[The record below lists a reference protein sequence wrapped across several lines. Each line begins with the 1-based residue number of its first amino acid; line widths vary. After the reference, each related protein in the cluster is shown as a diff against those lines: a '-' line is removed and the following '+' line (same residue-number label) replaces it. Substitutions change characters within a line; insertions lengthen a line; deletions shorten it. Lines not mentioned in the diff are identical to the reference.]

1 MTYLSRISALFAL
14 CLLLPAILTTAY
26 AQQGESCFDLFDDL
40 TDPTFSCADASYFV
54 NGADGGTELLF
65 FGDANSGLLGADFD
79 GFDIFDQKDGDLP
92 PPDNLLDPF
101 FSDVQLNSTSD
112 GGQITNFDVQHR
124 GRVAF
129 TTRNSLFQGGSY
141 GSQSRITFIPF
152 TTDDSTDP
160 VNLDLDFSFEFTL
173 KDPRANATR
182 GGARA
187 AAGVQII
194 GDDPLE
200 PLFDFEGLAELDLEF
215 DDDPEFFG
223 DFDGPAS
230 SFAPSGPGIDDE
242 FDIDVE
248 FETTFPAT
256 PGEPLTLDTDT
267 FGSIFTD
274 GFESGDT
281 SAWSASSGD
290 TFVVSISSENPL
302 VRFTI
307 VTEAS
312 SFINAGINDAW
323 VSAQAALQGFFF
335 TVFPDLGLF
344 FLSWFTFDS
353 VPPDAGV
360 NAVFGAADQRWVSG
374 LGPYSGNTVTINV
387 ELTSGGIF
395 NGSEPLATQQKNYG
409 TITIVFI
416 SCNEALLTYDF
427 PSLGLSG
434 QMTLTRAVP
443 DNVALCEA
451 LAAQ

>member
-1 MTYLSRISALFAL
+1 MTFRLRTSGLFAL
-14 CLLLPAILTTAY
+14 CLLLPAIPTPAY
-26 AQQGESCFDLFDDL
+26 AQLCFDLFDDL

-54 NGADGGTELLF
+54 DGVDGGDDLLF
-65 FGDANSGLLGADFD
+65 FGDADTGLLGADFD
-79 GFDIFDQKDGDLP
+79 GFDLFDPDDPELA

-101 FSDVQLNSTSD
+101 FSDIQYNQTNI
-112 GGQITNFDVQHR
+112 GGQIDSFQARHR
-124 GRVAF
+124 GSISMGA
-129 TTRNSLFQGGSY
+129 RNSRFQSAAY

-160 VNLDLDFSFEFTL
+160 VILDLDFSFEFTL
-173 KDPRANATR
+173 KDPSANATR
-182 GGARA
+182 GGATA

-194 GDDPLE
+194 SDDPLE
-200 PLFDFEGLAELDLEF
+200 PLFDFEGLAQLDLEF

-223 DFDGPAS
+223 DFDGPGT
-230 SFAPSGPGIDDE
+230 SFEPSGPGIDDE

-281 SAWSASSGD
+281 SAWSSSSGD
-290 TFVVSISSENPL
+290 TFGFSVSSANPM
-302 VRFTI
+302 VRFKM
-307 VTEAS
+307 VTEPT
-312 SFINAGINDAW
+312 INAGMNDAW
-323 VSAQAALQGFFF
+323 VSADAAFQGFFF

-353 VPPDAGV
+353 VPPGLGV
-360 NAVFGAADQRWVSG
+360 PPAVFGASDQRWVTGAGS
-374 LGPYSGNTVTINV
+374 YSGNSVTVSV

-395 NGSEPLATQQKNYG
+395 NASDPLASQQPGYG

-416 SCNEALLTYDF
+416 NCNEALLTYNF
-427 PSLGLSG
+427 PSVGLSG
-434 QMTLTRAVP
+434 QMTLTRVVP
-443 DNVALCEA
+443 SNVALCQE
-451 LAAQ
+451 LAVP